1 MIKGG
6 ARRSSSLLDEEKIM
20 WTQIGVNDAAGL
32 ARQVTIMWPAVRLFA
47 NILALVFVASIK
59 KQQGEL
65 WHYQGDG
72 FEVGVLFQYSRERA
86 HWQLARL
93 GVGGNVRPVQA
104 ADIVVAQVR
113 DFLRKHGAFSVF
125 TVPVKATDNRQF
137 AAIYSACVSNPNLQ
151 IRLAAQNDVRALWE
165 ISYVGP

>member
-1 MIKGG
+1 
-6 ARRSSSLLDEEKIM
+6 M

-72 FEVGVLFQYSRERA
+72 FEIGVLFQYSGVRT

-93 GVGGNVRPVQA
+93 GVTGDVQA
-104 ADIVVAQVR
+104 AQAEGILALQLR
-113 DFLRKHGAFSVF
+113 DFLRKHGASSVF
-125 TVPVKATDNRQF
+125 TVPVNATEDRSL
-137 AAIYSACVSNPNLQ
+137 AALYNACVADPNLS
-151 IRLAAQNDVRALWE
+151 IRLVSRNEINSLWE
-165 ISYVGP
+165 INYVGP

>member
-1 MIKGG
+1 
-6 ARRSSSLLDEEKIM
+6 M

-72 FEVGVLFQYSRERA
+72 FEIGVLFQYSGVRT

-93 GVGGNVRPVQA
+93 GVTGDVQA
-104 ADIVVAQVR
+104 AQAEGILALQLR
-113 DFLRKHGAFSVF
+113 DFLRKHGASSVF